1 MQTFSIDWPP
11 SVNRIFFNRKPGEK
25 GRGRGKTQEYRDWRQ
40 TAGWEAKAFAKPLAQ
55 GNYRVVIEASRPDKI
70 RRDVDNFIK
79 PVVDMLAATG
89 LTPDDCHMD
98 EVTARWVPG
107 LSKKRLKITIE
118 TL

>member
-11 SVNRIFFNRKPGEK
+11 SVNRAFFNRKPGQG

-40 TAGWEAKAFAKPLAQ
+40 TAGWEAKASAKPLAQ
-55 GNYRVVIEASRPDKI
+55 GNYRVVIEASQPDKR

-107 LSKKRLKITIE
+107 LSTKRLKVTIE